1 MTSSRTLTSRDTE
14 DRVLA
19 VNTQVTSVAELVS
32 PLSSGL
38 QGTAVKIAQY
48 STNVRFED
56 LPELVK
62 VLQEVAA
69 VHPFIACEFVQHL
82 QVTLLAAHSIGHP
95 Y

>member
-1 MTSSRTLTSRDTE
+1 MTSFSSLTSRYTE

-19 VNTQVTSVAELVS
+19 VNTEVTSVAELVS

-48 STNVRFED
+48 STNVFFEG

-69 VHPFIACEFVQHL
+69 VHPFIAREFVRH
-82 QVTLLAAHSIGHP
+82 V
-95 Y
+95 

>member
-1 MTSSRTLTSRDTE
+1 M
-14 DRVLA
+14 
-19 VNTQVTSVAELVS
+19 NTQVTSVAELVS
-32 PLSSGL
+32 PLSSGV

-48 STNVRFED
+48 STNVLLEG

-69 VHPFIACEFVQHL
+69 VHPFIAREFVQQL
-82 QVTLLAAHSIGHP
+82 QVTLLAAHSIGRP